1 MISRKSIDQVI
12 DTARIDELA
21 REYVDLRQ
29 RGANLIG
36 LCPFH
41 KEKTPSFYVSPQ
53 KNIFKCFGCG
63 KGGTPVQFVM
73 EAEQLSFP
81 EAIRSLAK
89 RYHISLEETERSP
102 ETTEEDKLK
111 ESLYI
116 LNQFALDHYVDNLWN
131 TNEGQTIG
139 LAYFRH
145 RGLTDDTI
153 KKFDLG
159 FAPDL
164 PDALYKKSQQAGFQ
178 KEFLG
183 MLGLANDHD
192 RDFFRDRVIFP
203 IHAVGGRCIAF
214 AGRIMTPESKVAKYI
229 NSPESSVYQKSK
241 TLYGL
246 HLARRSIREQNRC
259 ILVEGYID
267 VIALSQAGFENVV
280 ASSGTSLTEEQIHA
294 IKRITSNILLLYDG
308 DPAGI
313 KAATRGMDM
322 ILQEGL
328 NVKIALI
335 PDREDPDSYL
345 KKVGTDAF
353 GKFLNEQSVDFIMFR
368 LTVEMEGIQGEPLK
382 KAQVA
387 SEIVRSISKIPDPIQ
402 RAVYLRETSDKTGID
417 ESSLI
422 DSCNRFLQEDRR
434 IRSFRMQKDALE
446 RDKEALADL
455 SSRGHSAPKQG
466 DASSASDA
474 FQEKDLCRVLMLFG
488 DRLRETEPIIPFA
501 QYIIDN
507 IIDTLPLFEDATI
520 RRVIEETEL
529 QLNEGNVPGLQYFI
543 GHESQDI
550 ANLALEFTM
559 SKFEYSSN
567 WSDKMGIYL
576 LTQKEPEENALE
588 DIRQAILRFKLKK
601 YNKFIAE
608 LEKKLKEAQYS
619 EEELELELKS
629 LQHIVIQRNEIAAM
643 LRTVII

>member
-89 RYHISLEETERSP
+89 RYHIGLEETERSP
-102 ETTEEDKLK
+102 ESTEEDKLR

-116 LNQFALDHYVDNLWN
+116 LNHFALDHFANNLWN
-131 TNEGQTIG
+131 TNEGQAIG

-145 RGLTDDTI
+145 RGLTDATI
-153 KKFDLG
+153 KKFELG
-159 FAPDL
+159 FAPDI
-164 PDALYKKSQQAGFQ
+164 PDAFSKKSQQAGFQ
-178 KEFLG
+178 REYLS
-183 MLGLANDHD
+183 MLGLVNEHD

-214 AGRIMTPESKVAKYI
+214 AGRIMSPESKVAKYI
-229 NSPESSVYQKSK
+229 NSPESTIYQKSK

-259 ILVEGYID
+259 ILVEGYTD
-267 VIALSQAGFENVV
+267 VISLSQAGIENVV

-322 ILQEGL
+322 ILQEGMH
-328 NVKIALI
+328 VKIALI
-335 PDREDPDSYL
+335 PDRDDPDSYL
-345 KKVGTDAF
+345 KKVGTEAF
-353 GKFLNEQSVDFIMFR
+353 QKFLNEQSVDFIMFR
-368 LTVEMEGIQGEPLK
+368 IAVEMEGIQNEPLK

-402 RAVYLRETSDKTGID
+402 RAVYLRETSYKTGID
-417 ESSLI
+417 EPSLI

-446 RDKEALADL
+446 RDREVLADL
-455 SSRGHSAPKQG
+455 TTKGNVAPKQNT
-466 DASSASDA
+466 ASDTSDT

-488 DRLRETEPIIPFA
+488 DRMRETEPIIPFS

-507 IIDTLPLFEDATI
+507 ITDTLPYFEDANI
-520 RRVIEETEL
+520 RRVIEETAL
-529 QLNEGNVPGLQYFI
+529 QLSEGKVPGLQYFI

-576 LTQKEPEENALE
+576 LTQKDPEENALE

-601 YNKFIAE
+601 YNKFISV
-608 LEKKLKEAQYS
+608 LEKKLHDAQLS

-629 LQHIVIQRNEIAAM
+629 LQHIV
-643 LRTVII
+643 